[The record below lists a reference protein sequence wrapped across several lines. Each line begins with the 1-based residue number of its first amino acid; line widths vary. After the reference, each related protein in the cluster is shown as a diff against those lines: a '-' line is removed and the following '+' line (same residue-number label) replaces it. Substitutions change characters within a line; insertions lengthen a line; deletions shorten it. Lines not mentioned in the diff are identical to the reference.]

1 MDDDDAI
8 EHDLDITLSLPLEDG
23 FVDEPTR
30 SDRSDPTPQANP
42 VGPRHGFV
50 MDIRIQSDIPDIG
63 DKIRE
68 ASDKIEKG

>member
-1 MDDDDAI
+1 MDNDDTYDEHDDDAI

-23 FVDEPTR
+23 FVDEQPA
-30 SDRSDPTPQANP
+30 PQAIP
-42 VGPRHGFV
+42 VGRSGFI